1 VRIHLTGFSI
11 CVVLLSYLVA
21 STTHAQSEDVIETRE
36 VVVSSTRLPDAPV
49 DARTLPAKVTVITA
63 EDIRKSGAKTVQEA
77 LQWASGVV
85 MFDSIGNAFQQS
97 IDLRGFNAQ
106 PVPTTSVFVDGVR
119 INEPDFNTVNFDL
132 IPFDTIE
139 RIEIIPGASAIY
151 GKNAL
156 GGVINIITKRGGN
169 KHQVTGETIFGS
181 FHRERY
187 TLSTSG
193 PLGDFD
199 YYANAARET
208 ESGFRD
214 NSGGRISRFN
224 GRIGY
229 RPSERTDLTLS
240 YTYVADRLYQA
251 GQIPLSVAEASP
263 KRNLT
268 SGDFDDKEANFI
280 RLTSRQTLPW
290 GFSLNGNLFYRRLSQ
305 ELLSVG
311 QPGFV
316 GGVFSR
322 GTTLGDSES
331 RGGTVQLGHD
341 GSFVGHRNQLVI
353 GSELIRS
360 NFSSHLNSTSDFG
373 PFANRTGSE
382 ENILAFYGQ
391 DSFYLTPQLI
401 LTTGMRY
408 DQSRITVDSASAD
421 LFGTSQLN
429 GTKSYYRTTPRAGL
443 TYLVTPDVSTYFNY
457 SEGFRVPTSQEMFTL
472 VGRPNPDLQ
481 AVRSRNYELGIK
493 GQVQQW
499 IDGSLAVFQ
508 NNSNEIFFTC
518 SVCVF
523 GAPGFDA
530 ENRNADKSRRRG
542 VEATLKGRWNDLLDT
557 VVNYTYTEAQFRST
571 FNLSATKTV
580 QAGDSIPLVP
590 NHRVSVTANLHPIT
604 GGTFSL
610 TGLYVGPQFYLNDES
625 NTQPR
630 IPGYFVL
637 NARVAYEQPVPYG
650 RLTAFLMVNNLL
662 NNHYFTFGSFSTNN
676 LTGGG
681 MQDRFVVPAP
691 GVAVYGGLS
700 FRFEGS

>member
-1 VRIHLTGFSI
+1 
-11 CVVLLSYLVA
+11 
-21 STTHAQSEDVIETRE
+21 
-36 VVVSSTRLPDAPV
+36 LPDTPI

-77 LQWASGVV
+77 LQWANGIV

-97 IDLRGFNAQ
+97 IDLRGFNGQ
-106 PVPTTSVFVDGVR
+106 PVPSISVFVDGVR
-119 INEPDFNTVNFDL
+119 VNEPDFNTVNFDL

-156 GGVINIITKRGGN
+156 GGVISIITKRGGN
-169 KHQVTGETIFGS
+169 KHQVTGETMFGS

-187 TLSTSG
+187 TLSASG
-193 PLGDFD
+193 PIGDFD

-268 SGDFDDKEANFI
+268 SGDFDDKETNFI
-280 RLTSRQTLPW
+280 RLTGRQTLPW

-305 ELLSVG
+305 ELFSVG

-322 GTTLGDSES
+322 GTTLGDTES

-373 PFANRTGSE
+373 PFANHTGSE
-382 ENILAFYGQ
+382 ENILGFYGQ
-391 DSFYLTPQLI
+391 DSFYLTSQLI
-401 LTTGMRY
+401 LTTGVRY

-443 TYLVTPDVSTYFNY
+443 TYLVTPDVSAYFNY

-493 GQVQQW
+493 WQVHQR
-499 IDGSLAVFQ
+499 IDGALAVFQ
-508 NNSNEIFFTC
+508 NSSNEIFFTC

-542 VEATLKGRWNDLLDT
+542 LEATLKGRWNDLLDT
-557 VVNYTYTEAQFRST
+557 VVNYTYTEAEFRST

-637 NARVAYEQPVPYG
+637 NARIAYEQPVPFG
-650 RLTAFLMVNNLL
+650 WLTGFLMVNNIL

-681 MQDRFVVPAP
+681 MQERFVVPAP